1 MKKFLILFIVGII
14 LSTVPTFAETDKYS
28 EEYLKNKRHCA
39 IANPLAEGLVE
50 HALKKV
56 LKKETGSN
64 FKVKFTAY
72 TLSSL
77 KKGVFK
83 SVELESEDLLIEN
96 IPISYAHLKS
106 VTDYNYIDYKS
117 KPVAF
122 KSNMEFDYE
131 LLITEETI
139 NEALKRKEYNDILN
153 KVNKLAYPLFEI
165 KKVKTKIFDNRLYIA
180 ILYNFPVNPKEKN
193 KIFIVSSLFAVKD
206 GKIVAKDISL
216 DEAYKKISLKKVA
229 NLVNL
234 VNPLEF
240 MLSLL
245 DSKKSKATVKNLE
258 FVDNKIKVNGTI
270 FIKEQK

>member
-1 MKKFLILFIVGII
+1 MKKILILFIIGIFF
-14 LSTVPTFAETDKYS
+14 STNPTLAETDKYS
-28 EEYLKNKRHCA
+28 EDYLKNKKHCA

-50 HALKKV
+50 HAIKKV
-56 LKKETGSN
+56 LQKETKAN
-64 FKVKFTAY
+64 FKVKFSAY

-77 KKGVFK
+77 KKGIFK
-83 SVELESEDLLIEN
+83 SVDLEAEDLVVED

-117 KPVAF
+117 KPIVF
-122 KSNMEFDYE
+122 KSDMEFDYE
-131 LLITEETI
+131 LLITDETI
-139 NEALKRKEYNDILN
+139 NATLARKEYNEILD

-165 KKVKTKIFDNRLYIA
+165 KKVKTKILDNRLYIA
-180 ILYNFPVNPKEKN
+180 ILYNFPINPKEKN
-193 KIFIVSSLFAVKD
+193 KIFIVSSLFLVKD
-206 GKIVAKDISL
+206 GKIEASDISL
-216 DEAYKKISLKKVA
+216 DEAYKKISLKKVT

-240 MLSLL
+240 MLTLL
-245 DSKKSKATVKNLE
+245 DSKKSKGNVRNLE